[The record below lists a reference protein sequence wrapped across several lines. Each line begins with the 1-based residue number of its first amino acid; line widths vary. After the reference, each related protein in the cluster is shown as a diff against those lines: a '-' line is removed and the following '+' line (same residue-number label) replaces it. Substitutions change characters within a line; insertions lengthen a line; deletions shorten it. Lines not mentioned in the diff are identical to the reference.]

1 MMTEKAYDKISLA
14 LNYIADHWDEQPEL
28 SDIAAQVHMN
38 EFNFQKLFTEWV
50 GISPKKFVSVLTLER
65 AKQSLADNESVL
77 DAALDSGLSGPSRLH
92 DLFVS
97 VEAMTPGEY
106 KKQAQ
111 GLVIRYAWHHGI
123 FGETLI
129 LATERGLCGLAFLDQ
144 RGKKMCFEDMA
155 KRWPMAQL
163 IEDKAYTEAYMK
175 AIFKAPKQTANKDRA
190 NLKLFIRGSEFQVKV
205 WQALMEIPQ
214 GSLVTYGDIA
224 KKLDM
229 KSGASRAIGTAVGNN
244 PVGWVIP
251 CHRVIRNTGY
261 LGGYRWGL
269 PRKLAMMG
277 YEAAS

>member
-1 MMTEKAYDKISLA
+1 MTQNSYDKVAQA
-14 LNYIADHWDEQPEL
+14 LEFIADHWDEQPEL
-28 SDIAAQVHMN
+28 SEIATQVRMN
-38 EFNFQKLFTEWV
+38 EFNFQKLFSEWV
-50 GISPKKFVSVLTLER
+50 GISPKKFISVLTLEH

-77 DAALDSGLSGPSRLH
+77 GAALDSGLSGPSRLH

-106 KKQAQ
+106 KQQAK
-111 GLVIRYAWHHGI
+111 GLKIRYAWHRGI

-129 LATERGLCGLAFLDQ
+129 LATERGLCGVAFLDS
-144 RGKKMCFEDMA
+144 RGKQECFDDMA
-155 KRWPMAQL
+155 RRWPLAQL
-163 IEDKAYTEAYMK
+163 IEDFDYTYPYMEQ
-175 AIFKAPKQTANKDRA
+175 IFNHPDQVDPSKHA
-190 NLKLFIRGSEFQVKV
+190 NLKLFIKGSEFQVKV
-205 WQALMEIPQ
+205 WQALMEIPKGQ
-214 GSLVTYGDIA
+214 LVTYGDIA

-229 KSGASRAIGTAVGNN
+229 KTGAARAIGTAIGSN